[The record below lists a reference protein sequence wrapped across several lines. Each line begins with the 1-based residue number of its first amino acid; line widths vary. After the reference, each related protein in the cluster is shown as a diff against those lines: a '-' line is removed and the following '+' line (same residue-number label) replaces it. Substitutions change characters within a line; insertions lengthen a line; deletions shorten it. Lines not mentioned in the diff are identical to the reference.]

1 MAAYL
6 CDEVGLDQMRG
17 ECSTDFDSFCTWS
30 GNDGKHEKTAI
41 SWCSE
46 MSDLDGPSESRNTAR
61 ARDEKD
67 MKNME
72 EHELLGIIG
81 LTDLELVLYHLI

>member
-1 MAAYL
+1 
-6 CDEVGLDQMRG
+6 
-17 ECSTDFDSFCTWS
+17 
-30 GNDGKHEKTAI
+30 
-41 SWCSE
+41 